1 MTPLRMQSVHLS
13 KYLRIAG
20 TVVLVGIIVWYIQ
33 FQARNLIAGPQISV
47 NAPLGTVQH
56 NQIIPVRGYAE
67 NITKITLNGAT
78 IHTDE
83 SGYFNT
89 LLTLP
94 PGYTIMTI
102 HAEDRY
108 GRETSYTQS
117 LVYDPT

>member
-1 MTPLRMQSVHLS
+1 MTPLRLRSVHLS
-13 KYLRIAG
+13 KYLRILG
-20 TVVLVGIIVWYIQ
+20 ILLLVGGIVWYVH
-33 FQARNLIAGPQISV
+33 FQARSLIAGPQISV
-47 NAPLGTVQH
+47 NAPLGTVQE
-56 NQIIPVRGYAE
+56 NQIIPVRGHAE

-83 SGYFNT
+83 SGYFDT

-94 PGYTIMTI
+94 RGYTIMTI